1 MKRENLGNGRNSL
14 WMIRKLR
21 RKPFEK
27 GLKAGDIRANIR
39 EGENTNQKTLHNTIV
54 LAC

>member
-1 MKRENLGNGRNSL
+1 MFYEKRKLGNGRNSL
-14 WMIRKLR
+14 WMIKKLR
-21 RKPFEK
+21 IKPFEK

-39 EGENTNQKTLHNTIV
+39 ENTNQKTLHNTIV